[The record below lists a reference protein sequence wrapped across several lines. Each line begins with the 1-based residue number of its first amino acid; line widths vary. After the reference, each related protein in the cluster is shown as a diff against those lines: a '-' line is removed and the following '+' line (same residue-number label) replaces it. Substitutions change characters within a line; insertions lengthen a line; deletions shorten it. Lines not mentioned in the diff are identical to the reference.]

1 MVSRKD
7 IQDLKDRIVIRR
19 GLHKE
24 CLWVVNGSP
33 EEFIAKLNSLIKPK
47 GKNQ

>member
-1 MVSRKD
+1 MVTKKD

-24 CLWVVNGSP
+24 CLWVVNGTP
-33 EEFIAKLNSLIKPK
+33 EEFIGKLNSLMRGRKS
-47 GKNQ
+47 